1 MRPLLKGRSKGRPV
15 EGKYWLGRCGP
26 SFKTG
31 RGPFFLGLLR
41 FRIALCGR
49 PLFSLAA
56 ILSLEVLPPRRQQTP
71 VCGST
76 LPVGLSAGR
85 HLPLSEEALLSGSD
99 PWNTGFEGRSMH
111 TLAVASIFGLLVI
124 SHSAAA
130 HRTGSLNRLVQKPLL
145 LRLPLGKRATHR
157 RQSVKRLKSLQR
169 LVSAE
174 WTGLVEAS
182 VQGAD

>member
-31 RGPFFLGLLR
+31 RRPFFLGLLR

-56 ILSLEVLPPRRQQTP
+56 ILSLEVLPPRRQQTL

-130 HRTGSLNRLVQKPLL
+130 QDRKPQ
-145 LRLPLGKRATHR
+145 PAGP
-157 RQSVKRLKSLQR
+157 
-169 LVSAE
+169 
-174 WTGLVEAS
+174 EAS
-182 VQGAD
+182 PPQATTGQESDAQAAERKKTEELAKARQRRMDRLSRSICTGC